1 MFNYA
6 SCFKRFACVV
16 IFFLLIFNISFKTST
31 LVCVAQDSLEN
42 ELSDNID
49 SILDDV
55 DFSGLDESVYS
66 VPNLNLSFKD
76 FVKDILSGENGF
88 NYNSLFEY
96 IKNNIS
102 NQFKINLRFFVSLF
116 IIVFLYEIF
125 KSFSENKSSNLSS
138 ALKIIFSFLLATLV
152 LFFVKEFIVEIQML
166 VDDLFS
172 FSGKLFPI
180 LISFLALAGA
190 SKSVTVF
197 SSFSVF
203 LLETGSY
210 LIKYL
215 LLPLAVSILFLSL
228 FGSIFSKGNFSK
240 LISFCKSIFKY
251 VIAIFFALFGLIST
265 VNVISTTTRDGINL
279 KITKFALKN
288 YIPVLGGYV
297 SEGFDFI
304 YSCSILIKNAVGVC
318 SIIIII
324 FKILMPVLM
333 IIAISLS
340 FKFLAVITGLV
351 GDGSF
356 SNMFDDVSKAFSNF
370 LSVIVGLFLIM
381 FIFIF
386 LVILSVGV
394 VWFDRT
400 CCFYYCAKYYFWI
413 HSNCLSV

>member
-6 SCFKRFACVV
+6 SYFKRFICIAS
-16 IFFLLIFNISFKTST
+16 FFLLIINFFQKASDASY
-31 LVCVAQDSLEN
+31 AQSESIEN
-42 ELSDNID
+42 ELNDNID
-49 SILDDV
+49 SLLEDV
-55 DFSGLDESVYS
+55 EFGELNEYVYS

-76 FVKDILSGENGF
+76 FVKDVLNGDGSF
-88 NYNSLFEY
+88 EYNSIVSF
-96 IKNNIS
+96 IKNTIL
-102 NQFKINLRFFVSLF
+102 NQIRVNLRFFISLF
-116 IIVFLYEIF
+116 IVVFLYEIF
-125 KSFSENKSSNLSS
+125 KSFSEGKLSGLNN
-138 ALKIIFSFLLATLV
+138 ALKIIFSFLLATSILYF
-152 LFFVKEFIVEIQML
+152 LKSFISEIQLL

-180 LISFLALAGA
+180 LISFLALSGA
-190 SKSVTVF
+190 AKSATVF

-240 LISFCKSIFKY
+240 LIGFCKSIFKY
-251 VIAIFFALFGLIST
+251 TIVIFFSLFGLMST

-304 YSCSILIKNAVGVC
+304 YSCSVLIKNAVGVC
-318 SIIIII
+318 SIIILV
-324 FKILMPVLM
+324 FKVLFPVIVTM
-333 IIAISLS
+333 VVSLS
-340 FKFLAVITGLV
+340 FKLLAVLTGLV
-351 GDGSF
+351 GDGVF

-370 LSVIVGLFLIM
+370 LSIIVGLFLIV
-381 FIFIF
+381 FVFIF

-394 VWFDRT
+394 V
-400 CCFYYCAKYYFWI
+400 
-413 HSNCLSV
+413 